1 MDVLGWEIDSV
12 AMTIS
17 LTKAKV
23 AKLRGLLLKWPR
35 SCRFALESE
44 VRELVGKLLYANEVV
59 RPGKVFVRRI
69 LNQLGLPPVKRWQEK
84 LGGSSPRS

>member
-1 MDVLGWEIDSV
+1 MEIDSV
-12 AMTIS
+12 AIAIS

-23 AKLRGLLLKWPR
+23 AKLRGFLLKWPR
-35 SCRFALESE
+35 SRRCALESE